1 MSEQTSESPQLSG
14 LEERVL
20 KLMTGL
26 ADCRRYTQAEVARRL
41 GVGED
46 RIIEILQS
54 AKRKLGPPPP

>member
-1 MSEQTSESPQLSG
+1 
-14 LEERVL
+14 
-20 KLMTGL
+20 MTGL
-26 ADCRRYTQAEVARRL
+26 AESRRYTLAEVARRL

>member
-1 MSEQTSESPQLSG
+1 MSEQASEPPQLSG

-26 ADCRRYTQAEVARRL
+26 ADGRRYTLAEVARRL
-41 GVGED
+41 GVGDD